1 MRVED
6 AREPNTTC
14 LACGSRYYHCKTC
27 EQYKNINFWRSNA
40 CCPEHFKAYMLAHE
54 YAYGEVSIADAKRQL
69 KNIDC
74 SGVLDSGTDVAQ
86 IIKEIL
92 ATETKKKHTESE
104 PQADSEVIE

>member
-1 MRVED
+1 
-6 AREPNTTC
+6 
-14 LACGSRYYHCKTC
+14 
-27 EQYKNINFWRSNA
+27 
-40 CCPEHFKAYMLAHE
+40 MLAHE
-54 YAYGEVSIADAKRQL
+54 YAYGQVSIADAKRQL

-86 IIKEIL
+86 ILKEIL